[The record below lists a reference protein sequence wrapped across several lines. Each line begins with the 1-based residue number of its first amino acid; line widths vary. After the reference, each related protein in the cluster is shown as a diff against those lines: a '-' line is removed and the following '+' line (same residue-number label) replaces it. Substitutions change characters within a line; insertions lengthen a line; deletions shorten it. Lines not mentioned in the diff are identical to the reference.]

1 MTGCFNEVG
10 IGKKSAQKVVAFK
23 DVDILKGR
31 LVWNIIFLLGCA
43 IIFWLHVMLRRS
55 SGIDQGHAKN
65 WMASRCMGLLEVAG
79 PTSALLAPALA
90 MVTTA
95 SPRKAVSTHVPTF
108 SASYGTSPHCLCK
121 VGRRTRR
128 TSSLVVVRQTT

>member
-1 MTGCFNEVG
+1 
-10 IGKKSAQKVVAFK
+10 
-23 DVDILKGR
+23 
-31 LVWNIIFLLGCA
+31 
-43 IIFWLHVMLRRS
+43 
-55 SGIDQGHAKN
+55 
-65 WMASRCMGLLEVAG
+65 MGLLEVAG

-121 VGRRTRR
+121 VGRRENSEDLFIGCRQADNIVMTHHGPTDSERAMEPW
-128 TSSLVVVRQTT
+128 SLTNVGGLLHIIDLRFDHCLAAQTEKGRCWYFDASGVFC